1 MQTWNTPIGRWRA
14 LLAAT
19 VMLGVLLF
27 AVTATHATSGKQ
39 PSERAPAVSSV
50 AAAPAGP
57 RGPITLACR
66 PGGAAVIRPAGPA
79 GPQGPVGVDCAA
91 TPTR

>member
-1 MQTWNTPIGRWRA
+1 MQTWNTPIRRWRA

-19 VMLGVLLF
+19 VVLGVLSF

-39 PSERAPAVSSV
+39 APEHAPAASSV
-50 AAAPAGP
+50 PAAPAGP

-66 PGGAAVIRPAGPA
+66 SGGGTVIRTVGPA
-79 GPQGPVGVDCAA
+79 GPQGPVGVNCPA